1 MWPQF
6 FPKPAAIAE
15 AAADTASTRR
25 ESEQAITESEPGP
38 RRRRGGRQQRLSPN
52 SIQQQPRLRPAT
64 FAEKIYNG
72 HAPALSPAPAP
83 VIARP
88 ETDYRFEPRLPSVP
102 AVRSVQV
109 TRAT

>member
-52 SIQQQPRLRPAT
+52 SIQQQPRLRPVT

>member
-6 FPKPAAIAE
+6 FPKPAAITE
-15 AAADTASTRR
+15 AAADTASTQR
-25 ESEQAITESEPGP
+25 ESEAITEIEPGP
-38 RRRRGGRQQRLSPN
+38 RRRRGEQQLSPN
-52 SIQQQPRLRPAT
+52 SAQQQPRLRPAT
-64 FAEKIYNG
+64 FADKIYNG